1 MYYEINLN
9 YNKKIKDKILYHI
22 LNIYFED
29 LNDKLFKQY
38 LTYLESNDGYKE
50 YFSKKIDSESINRN
64 LYKKK
69 VLLLYFVFFMVDKK
83 TQIFKSK
90 WPFSDNDLNEIMLI
104 MGK

>member
-50 YFSKKIDSESINRN
+50 YFSKKIDSESITGT
-64 LYKKK
+64 YIKKSAAII
-69 VLLLYFVFFMVDKK
+69 FCFFMVDKK

>member
-50 YFSKKIDSESINRN
+50 YFSKKIDSESITGT
-64 LYKKK
+64 YIKKK
-69 VLLLYFVFFMVDKK
+69 CCYYILFFY
-83 TQIFKSK
+83 
-90 WPFSDNDLNEIMLI
+90 
-104 MGK
+104 GG